1 MSKTIC
7 QYPIGTQDDKAMF
20 CDRDAAH
27 EVEGFSFCELHTMM
41 AVRGCLDIQY
51 TDSTTPREIIK
62 DNTQPR
68 FGSLDSRRSSTRRKA
83 LGILPSSTRTTR
95 LMKWRICKW
104 DTTQKLSP
112 T

>member
-62 DNTQPR
+62 DNTPASVWFPR
-68 FGSLDSRRSSTRRKA
+68 LKA
-83 LGILPSSTRTTR
+83 KFHSKEGIRQLAIEHANDPIDEVED
-95 LMKWRICKW
+95 L
-104 DTTQKLSP
+104 
-112 T
+112 